1 MVAPYSYEAKD
12 TRGTTAG
19 EMMVNDFETRKGG
32 VDGKKPTPRRHH
44 CHTHTHTQI
53 SKFLKKKKSPS
64 PTKLYVFSFSTVF
77 FFEIFSFQ

>member
-53 SKFLKKKKSPS
+53 SKFLKKKIP
-64 PTKLYVFSFSTVF
+64 FSN
-77 FFEIFSFQ
+77 